1 MIGNVLTGLGA
12 VARAAARTTAMAVEP
27 ATGPAT
33 GGFGWEP
40 IVLEQEPAVV
50 VSLTTTRGF
59 RMVICETVRGGDA
72 GRLRARALER
82 ATTVPSIAQLAEELR
97 SGLDP
102 VSGIA
107 VADLS
112 EEGALDLLVHDAPP
126 AILLSPGLPARLLGD
141 AGARRQVSDR
151 LQPSD
156 LLILNSASAL
166 ERPSGLLGAIS
177 GRPTTGSLIGHV
189 PDFLRA
195 RPGAGATVCLRQPP
209 RPSA

>member
-1 MIGNVLTGLGA
+1 MIGNMLTGLGA
-12 VARAAARTTAMAVEP
+12 AARAAGRSAAAARPDTDSPTAP
-27 ATGPAT
+27 D
-33 GGFGWEP
+33 FGWEP

-50 VSLTTTRGF
+50 VSLRTTRGF
-59 RMVICETVRGGDA
+59 RLLICETVPGGDPS
-72 GRLRARALER
+72 RLRARASDR
-82 ATTVPSIAQLAEELR
+82 AAAVPSIAQLAEELR
-97 SGLDP
+97 RGSNP
-102 VSGIA
+102 ASGIA

-151 LQPSD
+151 LLPSD
-156 LLILNSASAL
+156 MLILNSASAL
-166 ERPSGLLGAIS
+166 ERPSGLLGAIN
-177 GRPTTGSLIGHV
+177 GRAATGSLIGHV